1 MEFSNEHPI
10 YLQIKNDIYYKICK
24 GNLRPG
30 DKLSSVRDYA
40 VEVGVNP
47 NTVQRTYSDM
57 ERESIVEK
65 RRGQGSYVTEDFQ
78 AIKKLRDQMA
88 FEQVQ
93 LFYSSMTQMGFTDL
107 EIMDQLQR
115 VMKEGG
121 TS

>member
-47 NTVQRTYSDM
+47 NTVQRTYTDM
-57 ERESIVEK
+57 EREGIVEK

-78 AIKKLRDQMA
+78 TIKKLRDQMA

-93 LFYSSMTQMGFTDL
+93 LFYSSMTQMGFTDE
-107 EIMDQLQR
+107 EIVDQLQC

>member
-47 NTVQRTYSDM
+47 NTVQRTYTDM
-57 ERESIVEK
+57 EREGIVEK

-78 AIKKLRDQMA
+78 TIKKLRDQMA

-93 LFYSSMTQMGFTDL
+93 LFYSSMTQMGFTDV
-107 EIMDQLQR
+107 EIVDQLQR